1 MKWSGVPLEC
11 VRMEVIIFDSILK
24 MGGAS
29 LLSFLSLDK
38 KKVLNITI
46 LIK

>member
-1 MKWSGVPLEC
+1 MIKWSGVLLEW
-11 VRMEVIIFDSILK
+11 VRMEVIILDSILK

-38 KKVLNITI
+38 KKVLKII
-46 LIK
+46 